1 MAGKA
6 NGYKGN
12 CSTSIWNS
20 YHFFKSLNKN
30 FSYFI
35 GESSQGKTKVK
46 KSNTI
51 ILHLR
56 EGGEEAVRENF
67 FKAQQ
72 NF

>member
-1 MAGKA
+1 MA
-6 NGYKGN
+6 
-12 CSTSIWNS
+12 IWGTAALV
-20 YHFFKSLNKN
+20 YGIVIIFFKVLTKISPILM
-30 FSYFI
+30 
-35 GESSQGKTKVK
+35 GKVHRARQKLKKK
-46 KSNTI
+46 KSSTI